1 MVTHS
6 LPGQEHDIG
15 AAGCPERGKHGKL
28 LRQQALMEAA
38 TAVFAEHG
46 YDAATTRAVA
56 ERAGCSEGLIHRYFG
71 GKRGLLLAL
80 LDDKA
85 DGLAEQM
92 RAALPDRASLDDEL
106 TRIFLWPLESMW
118 EQRDFMRVCVS
129 RASIDPEVGHMVGHH
144 LNARRVEVIAEKL
157 RRHQAAG
164 RVRDD
169 VDVDAVAYA
178 VTGMNLASGFF
189 LQAVFDL
196 DRDEVR
202 RMTEQM
208 ARVVARGIAPDSAAT
223 AAATRD
229 GGRKAD

>member
-1 MVTHS
+1 MVTDS
-6 LPGQEHDIG
+6 LAGQEHDIG

-28 LRQQALMEAA
+28 LRQRALMEAA

-71 GKRGLLLAL
+71 SKRGLLLAL
-80 LDDKA
+80 LDEKA
-85 DGLAEQM
+85 ERFAEQM
-92 RAALPDRASLDDEL
+92 RAALPDRASLDEEL
-106 TRIFLWPLESMW
+106 AQLFLWPLESMW

-129 RASIDPEVGHMVGHH
+129 RASIDPEVGHVIGHH

-164 RVRDD
+164 RVRSD
-169 VDVDAVAYA
+169 VDIDAIAYA
-178 VTGMNLASGFF
+178 ITGMNLTSGFF

-202 RMTEQM
+202 RMTEQT
-208 ARVVARGIAPDSAAT
+208 ARVIARGIAADCAGAPAGE
-223 AAATRD
+223 RD